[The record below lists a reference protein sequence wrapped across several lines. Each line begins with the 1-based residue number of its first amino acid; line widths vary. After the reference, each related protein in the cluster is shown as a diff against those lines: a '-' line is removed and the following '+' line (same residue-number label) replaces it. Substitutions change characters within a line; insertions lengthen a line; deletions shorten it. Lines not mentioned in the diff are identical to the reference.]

1 MTSSCSLFLYNFLT
15 LSTILRWL
23 ITKSG
28 VYNGS
33 LEQWSSEIS
42 SVVIRDKLIYDLCYE
57 EGQWNCAVFSLLAK
71 TTESLWCQ
79 LCHWRHRDE
88 YQIIYNHNNPR
99 QIANI
104 CIVTDMH
111 LTWYVENRHRFRMF
125 FNTYISGL
133 NSIRPGHTHILS
145 DPCIIHN
152 KYITLKSTS

>member
-1 MTSSCSLFLYNFLT
+1 MRRMFPCHDVIMFSFLIQFPYFVHNTAVAYYEIRGL
-15 LSTILRWL
+15 
-23 ITKSG
+23 
-28 VYNGS
+28 
-33 LEQWSSEIS
+33 QWELGA
-42 SVVIRDKLIYDLCYE
+42 VVIRDKLIYDLCYE

-79 LCHWRHRDE
+79 LRHWRHRDE

-133 NSIRPGHTHILS
+133 NSIRPGHTHISS